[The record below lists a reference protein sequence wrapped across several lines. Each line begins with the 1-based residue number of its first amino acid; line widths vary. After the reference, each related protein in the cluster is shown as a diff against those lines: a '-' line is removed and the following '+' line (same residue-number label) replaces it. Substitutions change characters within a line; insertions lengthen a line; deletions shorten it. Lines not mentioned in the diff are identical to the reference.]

1 MDFLMLASAAV
12 GHGPAASVEFLS
24 LAGLGALATLTLL
37 EVVLGIDNIVFLA
50 ILTNKLDPKQQ
61 KTARRLGLGLALVA
75 RVLLL
80 LAIGWLMKL
89 TTPLFGVF
97 GHEFSGKDLILLGG
111 GLFLLTKAT
120 IEIYHSVEGDHA
132 GRVEK
137 QAYAVF
143 GVVVMQIVA
152 MDLIFSLDSVITAV
166 GMTQNIPIMIAAVV
180 IAMVIMMI
188 FAEPISAFIEKH
200 PSLKLLALAFLV
212 LIGVL
217 LTADG
222 LGQHLPRGYVYAAM
236 AFAIFVEL
244 LQMRAG
250 AKQAATA
257 ASHPRELGSDGGSGS
272 ADDDKC

>member
-1 MDFLMLASAAV
+1 MDFMTLAHAAV
-12 GHGPAASVEFLS
+12 GHGPVDPVAFFS

-61 KTARRLGLGLALVA
+61 KIARRIGLGLALVA

-80 LAIGWLMKL
+80 LAIGWMMQL
-89 TTPLFGVF
+89 TKPLFTLPVVD
-97 GHEFSGKDLILLGG
+97 HSFSGRDLILLGG

-120 IEIYHSVEGDHA
+120 IEIYHAVEGDHT

-137 QAYAVF
+137 RAYASF
-143 GVVVMQIVA
+143 GIVVSQIVA

-166 GMTQNIPIMIAAVV
+166 GMTQNIPIMITAVV
-180 IAMVIMMI
+180 IAIVIMLI
-188 FAEPISAFIEKH
+188 FAGPISAFIEKH

-236 AFAIFVEL
+236 AFSIFVEL

-250 AKQAATA
+250 AKKAAAHGPDATDPPPA
-257 ASHPRELGSDGGSGS
+257 E
-272 ADDDKC
+272 